1 MKQLY
6 KQCLLILSYS
16 RLAGIARKLTIT
28 SNSTTFVADP
38 STQPEIQARILQM
51 KKDLAETD
59 SSYLSRKLSERI
71 AKLSGGVA
79 IIKVSYA

>member
-1 MKQLY
+1 
-6 KQCLLILSYS
+6 
-16 RLAGIARKLTIT
+16 
-28 SNSTTFVADP
+28 
-38 STQPEIQARILQM
+38 M

-79 IIKVSYA
+79 IIKVSLCLDLYDRENLITLNVQW